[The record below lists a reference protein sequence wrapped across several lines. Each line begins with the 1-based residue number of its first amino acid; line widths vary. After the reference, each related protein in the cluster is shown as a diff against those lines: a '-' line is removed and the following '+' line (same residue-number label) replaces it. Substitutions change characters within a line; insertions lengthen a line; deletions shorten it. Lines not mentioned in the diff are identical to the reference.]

1 MTKSVSL
8 LSGPYSYPFIPTP
21 TSIVLLQVECHTWR
35 AICYK
40 AAGQPVDALGELRRV
55 VELAPAEAPA
65 HHQQGELLEQMDRL
79 EEAAAAYRQ
88 AVQVESD
95 MLRKQTHISAADN
108 VAARL
113 ARRRSAEA
121 ELEEAAAKAE
131 AEEQRAQVSIL
142 KIVIYWQSDST
153 QHD

>member
-1 MTKSVSL
+1 LSHFCAFHFHTLLYSKVYKSVL
-8 LSGPYSYPFIPTP
+8 R
-21 TSIVLLQVECHTWR
+21 QAKCHTWR

-40 AAGQPVDALGELRRV
+40 AAGQPVDALAELRRV
-55 VELAPAEAPA
+55 VELEPAEAAA

-79 EEAAAAYRQ
+79 EEAAAAYLQ

-95 MLRKQTHISAADN
+95 MLRKQSYVSAADN
-108 VAARL
+108 VVARL

-131 AEEQRAQVSIL
+131 AEEQNAQVRSL
-142 KIVIYWQSDST
+142 KMIDSQT
-153 QHD
+153 D